1 MSTADDYARAAA
13 FRSSF
18 ARRQAGELHEI
29 RGGVVVLDPRFPG
42 SREDNQVVID
52 GAPEPAA
59 DLPGVVEAALAHLD
73 YRQVTVLDDAVAA
86 TCAPALT
93 DAGYDHATELVMIHS
108 GAVPESALRAHD
120 VELADLAP
128 TVYRLLRNWL
138 PNTDESTVRQLVE
151 RRAARLRGAEKV
163 SFLAVRNERGTI
175 VSWADLY
182 IDSAHSIGQ
191 IEDVITA
198 DGHHRRGY
206 ADALL
211 TTAIERAADANTT
224 MFFLLADPE
233 DWPQT
238 WYARRGFSTVGR
250 FHKFS
255 RTAVRA
261 PGTAA
266 AH

>member
-29 RGGVVVLDPRFPG
+29 RGGFVVLDPRYPG
-42 SREDNQVVID
+42 SREDNQVVVD
-52 GAPEPAA
+52 GALEPA

-73 YRQVTVLDDAVAA
+73 HRQVSVLDDAVAA
-86 TCAPALT
+86 ACAPALT
-93 DAGYDHATELVMIHS
+93 AAGYDHATELVMIHS
-108 GAVPESALRAHD
+108 GAVPKSALRAHD

-128 TVYRLLRNWL
+128 TVYRLLRSWL
-138 PNTDESTVRQLVE
+138 PDADESTVRQLVE

-211 TTAIERAADANTT
+211 TTAIERAADSDAT
-224 MFFLLADPE
+224 MFFLLADPD

-255 RTAVRA
+255 RADARA
-261 PGTAA
+261 PGAGTAR
-266 AH
+266 

>member
-1 MSTADDYARAAA
+1 VSTADDYARAAA

-18 ARRQAGELHEI
+18 ARRQAAELHEI
-29 RGGVVVLDPRFPG
+29 LGGAVVLDPRFPG

-52 GAPEPAA
+52 GTPEPS

-73 YRQVTVLDDAVAA
+73 HRQVSVLDDAVAA
-86 TCAPALT
+86 ACAPALT
-93 DAGYDHATELVMIHS
+93 AAGYDHATELVMIHS
-108 GAVPESALRAHD
+108 GAVPESALRAQD

-128 TVYRLLRNWL
+128 TIYRLLRNWL
-138 PNTDESTVRQLVE
+138 PNADESIVRQLVE
-151 RRAARLRGAEKV
+151 RRAARLRGAEEV
-163 SFLAVRNERGTI
+163 SFLAVRNEQGTI

-191 IEDVITA
+191 IEEVITA

-211 TTAIERAADANTT
+211 TTAIERAADTDNVSL
-224 MFFLLADPE
+224 FFLLADPD

-255 RTAVRA
+255 R
-261 PGTAA
+261 AA
-266 AH
+266 ASTRA